1 MNYTIKEFIE
11 SNKFPKMQLISD
23 HSGINRVIRGVQI
36 LSVPNMEKFLG
47 GVLLLT
53 SLVVYENQLNE
64 RIVLSHLEELNK
76 KQVSGFIVKRRKNIP
91 HLNKLFEILVHFCDE
106 HSIPVLELP
115 QNISYWSIIRYLLPQ
130 IYNMEIAK
138 AVYSKMTRDE
148 LNFLFFEKS
157 DNVGALE
164 EVLDRA
170 EKILE
175 NPIALYDEDYRSI
188 YPSASENSELIIAED
203 NEKFVPNIL
212 TQYEYIRQKRENIEY
227 IKKINILDQCVF
239 YLVISEVNE
248 PLIELD
254 FITLENVIIKLL
266 YILTQVVT
274 AKNIER
280 KYHRDLEYR
289 MLNGSLSEAEEDDV
303 ANLLNLDATEEY
315 RVITFYLKPE
325 MCAGNFSADQRKET
339 EIVEKTIL
347 NVVPKEYIYCNTNRV
362 IYIHKES
369 KKEEK
374 LDFRVKLEK
383 FQKEMQ
389 DQLIERKARFE
400 LLIGIGKSVKGYH
413 NLKDSFEDSKIAID
427 YIDVIRKLVGDAHK
441 SVVDCSKL
449 GFFHIFTDIKDE
461 KQLRMYIPDAVNA
474 IRQYDLQ
481 KNGEL
486 INTLE
491 CYLNQK
497 QSIRK
502 TSELMN
508 IHARTVS
515 YRLQKIVKLT
525 GMNFDNIAEMLAVR
539 NGIIILKILEQL

>member
-1 MNYTIKEFIE
+1 M
-11 SNKFPKMQLISD
+11 
-23 HSGINRVIRGVQI
+23 
-36 LSVPNMEKFLG
+36 
-47 GVLLLT
+47 
-53 SLVVYENQLNE
+53 VVYENQLNE

-76 KQVSGFIVKRRKNIP
+76 KQVSGFVVKRRQNTP

-130 IYNMEIAK
+130 IFNMEIAK

-157 DNVGALE
+157 DNAGALE

-175 NPIALYDEDYRSI
+175 NPIALYDEDYHSI
-188 YPSASENSELIIAED
+188 YPSESEKSELIIAED

-227 IKKINILDQCVF
+227 IKKINILDQC
-239 YLVISEVNE
+239 
-248 PLIELD
+248 
-254 FITLENVIIKLL
+254 
-266 YILTQVVT
+266 
-274 AKNIER
+274 
-280 KYHRDLEYR
+280 
-289 MLNGSLSEAEEDDV
+289 M
-303 ANLLNLDATEEY
+303 
-315 RVITFYLKPE
+315 FYLKPE
-325 MCAGNFSADQRKET
+325 MCADNFSADQRKET

-347 NVVPKEYIYCNTNRV
+347 NVVPKEYIYCNANRV
-362 IYIHKES
+362 IYIHKEN

-374 LDFRVKLEK
+374 LDFRVKLEN

-413 NLKDSFEDSKIAID
+413 NLKDSFEDSKIAIE

-515 YRLQKIVKLT
+515 YRLQKIVRLT

>member
-23 HSGINRVIRGVQI
+23 NSGINRVIRGVQI

-47 GVLLLT
+47 GGELLLT

-64 RIVLSHLEELNK
+64 RIVLTHLEELNK
-76 KQVSGFIVKRRKNIP
+76 KQVSG
-91 HLNKLFEILVHFCDE
+91 
-106 HSIPVLELP
+106 
-115 QNISYWSIIRYLLPQ
+115 
-130 IYNMEIAK
+130 
-138 AVYSKMTRDE
+138 
-148 LNFLFFEKS
+148 
-157 DNVGALE
+157 
-164 EVLDRA
+164 
-170 EKILE
+170 
-175 NPIALYDEDYRSI
+175 
-188 YPSASENSELIIAED
+188 LIIAED

-212 TQYEYIRQKRENIEY
+212 TQYEYIRQKRE
-227 IKKINILDQCVF
+227 
-239 YLVISEVNE
+239 
-248 PLIELD
+248 
-254 FITLENVIIKLL
+254 
-266 YILTQVVT
+266 
-274 AKNIER
+274 NIER

-362 IYIHKES
+362 IYIHKEN

-374 LDFRVKLEK
+374 
-383 FQKEMQ
+383 
-389 DQLIERKARFE
+389 
-400 LLIGIGKSVKGYH
+400 
-413 NLKDSFEDSKIAID
+413 
-427 YIDVIRKLVGDAHK
+427 
-441 SVVDCSKL
+441 
-449 GFFHIFTDIKDE
+449 
-461 KQLRMYIPDAVNA
+461 
-474 IRQYDLQ
+474 
-481 KNGEL
+481 
-486 INTLE
+486 LE

>member
-47 GVLLLT
+47 GGELLLT

-76 KQVSGFIVKRRKNIP
+76 KQVSGFIVKRRQNIP

-115 QNISYWSIIRYLLPQ
+115 QNISYWSIIRYLMPQ

-157 DNVGALE
+157 DNAGALE

-212 TQYEYIRQKRENIEY
+212 TQYEYIRQKRETIEY
-227 IKKINILDQCVF
+227 IKKINILDQSVF

-289 MLNGSLSEAEEDDV
+289 MLNGSLSEAEEDEV
-303 ANLLNLDATEEY
+303 ANLLKLNATDNY
-315 RVITFYLKPE
+315 QVLTFYLKPE
-325 MCAGNFSADQRKET
+325 MCADNFSADQRKET

-347 NVVPKEYIYCNTNRV
+347 NAVPKEYIYCNTNRV
-362 IYIHKES
+362 IYIHKEN

-374 LDFRVKLEK
+374 
-383 FQKEMQ
+383 
-389 DQLIERKARFE
+389 
-400 LLIGIGKSVKGYH
+400 
-413 NLKDSFEDSKIAID
+413 
-427 YIDVIRKLVGDAHK
+427 
-441 SVVDCSKL
+441 
-449 GFFHIFTDIKDE
+449 
-461 KQLRMYIPDAVNA
+461 
-474 IRQYDLQ
+474 
-481 KNGEL
+481 
-486 INTLE
+486 LE